1 MKEGKRKAAAVAW
14 ALEPFSRKMIERRV
28 MPRKWRL
35 FKQRK
40 ILLLVMQKKL
50 PISFNLFRS
59 LISSVYVE
67 VIAHLLLVAVYRHVV
82 LTLVCHA
89 SEQDGGMWWQIG
101 TLEPNGYL
109 ACLICGFLMCILKAA
124 LIGIFGSSKRRRQ

>member
-67 VIAHLLLVAVYRHVV
+67 WLETLGVATGAKHLL
-82 LTLVCHA
+82 
-89 SEQDGGMWWQIG
+89 
-101 TLEPNGYL
+101 
-109 ACLICGFLMCILKAA
+109 
-124 LIGIFGSSKRRRQ
+124 